1 MKEHHV
7 GTYSGATEALRHPQ
21 LVQALYDAGAVV
33 MHKVLLT
40 LDGDE
45 HRARRMLEN
54 RVFRKE
60 FLAYYEREVF
70 PPTLAATL
78 APYIAAGRMDLIDFG
93 RRVTMNLTADFA
105 GIDRP
110 EGTADETQAL
120 FDLVKTFSEGATLVH
135 SKRVHAEVESE
146 VRDALVILESRFL
159 RPSMQRRQALIASFA
174 RGEIT
179 EDELPR
185 DILTVLM
192 RNEDKVELPHDV
204 LLREM
209 AFYLQA
215 GSHSTSNSLAHALH
229 EIFLWCEKYPED
241 WQRVVDDRLF
251 LQRCVHESLRL
262 HPASPVAWRR
272 PTCPVSM
279 QGSGQLDN
287 KDRVVI
293 DLAAANR
300 DVGIFGA
307 DADEFNPARVI
318 PRGHFPFGLTFS
330 SGVHTCLGRDLDGG
344 VVSKPDTDPAKH
356 QYGLIALLISAML
369 DAGVRP
375 DPHNAPVPDIHTQR
389 PNWGSYPVVFTR

>member
-7 GTYSGATEALRHPQ
+7 SSYAGAVEALRHPQ
-21 LVQALYDAGAVV
+21 MVQALYDAGAVI
-33 MHKVLLT
+33 MHKTLLT
-40 LDGDE
+40 LDGEE
-45 HRARRMLEN
+45 HRLRRLLEN

-60 FLAYYEREVF
+60 FLAYYERDVF
-70 PPTLAATL
+70 PATLTATL
-78 APYIAAGRMDLIDFG
+78 APYLEAGRMDLIDFG

-110 EGTADETQAL
+110 EGSADETAVL

-135 SKRVHAEVESE
+135 SKRVKSEVESE
-146 VRDALVILESRFL
+146 VRAALVVLDTRFVQ
-159 RPSMQRRQALIASFA
+159 PSIRRRQELIAKFG
-174 RGEIT
+174 RGEIA
-179 EDELPR
+179 EDDLPR
-185 DILTVLM
+185 DILTVLL
-192 RNEDKVELPHDV
+192 RNEDRVELPPDV

-215 GSHSTSNSLAHALH
+215 GSHSTSNSMAHAMH
-229 EIFLWCEKYPED
+229 EVFLWCERHPED

-272 PTCPVSM
+272 PTCPFSM
-279 QGSGQLDN
+279 QSGDAVTEQ
-287 KDRVVI
+287 DRVVI
-293 DLAAANR
+293 DLASANR
-300 DVGIFGA
+300 DPAIYGD
-307 DADEFNPARVI
+307 DASEFNPSRPI

-344 VVSKPDTDPAKH
+344 VIAKSDTDPARH
-356 QYGLIALLISAML
+356 QYGLISLLIGALL

-375 DPHNAPVPDIHTQR
+375 DPNERPEPDVHTQR
-389 PNWGSYPVVFTR
+389 PNWGRYPVVFTR

>member
-7 GTYSGATEALRHPQ
+7 GTYAGATEALRHPQ
-21 LVQALYDAGAVV
+21 LVQALYDAGAAV

-70 PPTLAATL
+70 PPTLASTL

-110 EGTADETQAL
+110 EGSADETQAL

-135 SKRVHAEVESE
+135 STRVHAEVESE

-159 RPSMQRRQALIASFA
+159 RPSMQRRQALMASFA

-192 RNEDKVELPHDV
+192 RNEDKVELPYDV

-229 EIFLWCEKYPED
+229 EIFLWCEKRPED

-279 QGSGQLDN
+279 QGSEQLG
-287 KDRVVI
+287 DRDRIVI
-293 DLAAANR
+293 DLASANR
-300 DVGIFGA
+300 DVAIFGA

-344 VVSKPDTDPAKH
+344 VVAKPDTDPAKH

-375 DPHNAPVPDIHTQR
+375 DPDNAPVPDMHTQR
-389 PNWGSYPVVFTR
+389 SNWGSYPVVFTR

>member
-7 GTYSGATEALRHPQ
+7 NSYAGAVEALRHPQ
-21 LVQALYDAGAVV
+21 MVQALYDAGAVV

-40 LDGDE
+40 LDGEE
-45 HRARRMLEN
+45 HRVRRLLEN
-54 RVFRKE
+54 RVFRKD

-70 PPTLAATL
+70 PATLQATL
-78 APYIAAGRMDLIDFG
+78 APYLAAGRMDLIDFG

-110 EGTADETQAL
+110 EGTAEETSVL

-135 SKRVHAEVESE
+135 STRVKTEVESE
-146 VRDALVILESRFL
+146 VRAALQVLDARFL
-159 RPSMQRRQALIASFA
+159 QPSIRRRQGLIAQFA
-174 RGEIT
+174 REEIA
-179 EDELPR
+179 EDALPR
-185 DILTVLM
+185 DILTVLL
-192 RNEDKVELPHDV
+192 RNEDRVELPPDV

-229 EIFLWCEKYPED
+229 EIFLWCEQHPED
-241 WQRVVDDRLF
+241 WQRIDDDHLF
-251 LQRCVHESLRL
+251 MQRCVHESLRL

-272 PTCPVSM
+272 PTCPFSM
-279 QGSGQLDN
+279 QSGDALTD

-300 DVGIFGA
+300 DRAIFGS
-307 DADEFNPARVI
+307 DADEFNPARTI

-344 VVSKPDTDPAKH
+344 VVAKPDTDPTKH
-356 QYGLIALLISAML
+356 QYGLIALLIAAL
-369 DAGVRP
+369 FDAGVRP
-375 DPHNAPVPDIHTQR
+375 DPANPPVPDIHTQR
-389 PNWGSYPVVFTR
+389 PNWGSYPVVFTQ

>member
-7 GTYSGATEALRHPQ
+7 DSYAGAVEALRHPQ

-70 PPTLAATL
+70 PATLTATL
-78 APYIAAGRMDLIDFG
+78 APYLQARRMDLIDFG

-110 EGTADETQAL
+110 EGSANETQAL

-135 SKRVHAEVESE
+135 SKRIHTEVEEE
-146 VRDALVILESRFL
+146 VRAALIILDARFL
-159 RPSMQRRQALIASFA
+159 RPSIQRRQDLIARFS
-174 RGEIT
+174 RGGMS
-179 EDELPR
+179 EDDLPR
-185 DILTVLM
+185 DILTVLL
-192 RNEDKVELPHDV
+192 RNEDKVELPPDV

-229 EIFLWCEKYPED
+229 EVFLWCTKHPED
-241 WQRVVDDRLF
+241 WQKVVDDRLF

-272 PTCPVSM
+272 PTCPFSM
-279 QGSGQLDN
+279 QGGEQLND

-300 DVGIFGA
+300 DQAIFGA
-307 DADEFNPARVI
+307 DANEFNPDRSI
-318 PRGHFPFGLTFS
+318 PRGYFPFGLTFS

-344 VVSKPDTDPAKH
+344 VVAKPDTDPAKH
-356 QYGLIALLISAML
+356 QYGLISLLITALLN
-369 DAGVRP
+369 AGVRP
-375 DPHNAPVPDIHTQR
+375 DPVNPPVPDIHTQR
-389 PNWGSYPVVFTR
+389 PNWGSYPVVFTQ